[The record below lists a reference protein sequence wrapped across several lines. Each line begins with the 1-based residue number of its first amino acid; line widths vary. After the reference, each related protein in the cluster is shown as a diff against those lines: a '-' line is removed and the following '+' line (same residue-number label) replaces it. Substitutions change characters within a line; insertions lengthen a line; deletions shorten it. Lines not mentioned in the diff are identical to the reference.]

1 MSKDKMDLRRIRRL
15 LRETTRLAEHA
26 SMTGSLQGGQKV
38 AIKQYNAIR
47 NHLQD
52 EGIIP
57 EDLFQELDEDE
68 ATFDELG
75 VVAGML
81 DGYLEDD
88 DESDRGDRGDRG
100 RDRR

>member
-1 MSKDKMDLRRIRRL
+1 MSKMEKIDLRRIRRL

-26 SMTGSLQGGQKV
+26 SMTGSLQGGQRI
-38 AIKQYNAIR
+38 AIRQYNAIR
-47 NHLQD
+47 NHL
-52 EGIIP
+52 EETGAIP

-68 ATFDELG
+68 ASFDELG

-88 DESDRGDRGDRG
+88 AVVEEEEAG
-100 RDRR
+100 RA